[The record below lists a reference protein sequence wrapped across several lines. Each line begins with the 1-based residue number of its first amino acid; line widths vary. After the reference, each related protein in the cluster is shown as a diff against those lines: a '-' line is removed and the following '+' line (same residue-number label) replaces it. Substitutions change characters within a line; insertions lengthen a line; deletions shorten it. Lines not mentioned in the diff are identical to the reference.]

1 MYLLMR
7 LDPTIPA
14 APVIKIIFFT
24 INDNYYLKLIFLS
37 IIYIG
42 LCLIF
47 GINLAKYSEIIPIE
61 KKIAE
66 ETTNIK
72 VIIKNWYLKTNKFKN
87 VRIIYKEKTN
97 VDNMKLIVD
106 VIVIMWSGF
115 KL

>member
-1 MYLLMR
+1 MR

-24 INDNYYLKLIFLS
+24 INDTYYLKLIFLS

-42 LCLIF
+42 LCLIL

-72 VIIKNWYLKTNKFKN
+72 VIIKNWYLNTNRSKD
-87 VRIIYKEKTN
+87 VRIIYNEKTN
-97 VDNMKLIVD
+97 VDNIKLIVD
-106 VIVIMWSGF
+106 VIVIICSGF
-115 KL
+115 TL

>member
-1 MYLLMR
+1 MR

-24 INDNYYLKLIFLS
+24 INDTYYLKLIFLS

-42 LCLIF
+42 LCLIL

-72 VIIKNWYLKTNKFKN
+72 VIIKN
-87 VRIIYKEKTN
+87 
-97 VDNMKLIVD
+97 
-106 VIVIMWSGF
+106 
-115 KL
+115 